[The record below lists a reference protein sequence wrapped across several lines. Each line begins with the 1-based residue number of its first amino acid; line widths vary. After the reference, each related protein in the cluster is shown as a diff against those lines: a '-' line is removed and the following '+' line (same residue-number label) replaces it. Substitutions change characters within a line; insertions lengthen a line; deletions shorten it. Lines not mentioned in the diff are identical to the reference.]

1 MGLKPVFPLAV
12 RFGISETREPGARN
26 HSSISSTST
35 LMPEDTTFAQHPLG

>member
-1 MGLKPVFPLAV
+1 MGLKPVFPLAAA
-12 RFGISETREPGARN
+12 SALAKPASQARN